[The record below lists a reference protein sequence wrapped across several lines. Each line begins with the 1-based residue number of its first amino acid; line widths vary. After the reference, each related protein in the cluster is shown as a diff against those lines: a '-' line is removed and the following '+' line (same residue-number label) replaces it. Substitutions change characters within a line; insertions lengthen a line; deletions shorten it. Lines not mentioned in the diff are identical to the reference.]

1 MKIQSN
7 AADFISPATAS
18 TTAVFRLTTLWAFS
32 ECALGGI
39 MHAFKIPL
47 TGIFLGGFAV
57 LCIGLLAH
65 LSERN
70 MTVILRSTLLVIL
83 VKAIVSPHSPPQA
96 YLAVGFQGVAGALIL
111 CNLRPAMFAACLFGF
126 VSLVESALQKILVL
140 LLFFG
145 KSLFEAFDLFMIDVL
160 EIFGVQSQVSW
171 SKIAVGCYLGL
182 YAVVGLALGFWI
194 TKLPGQLEKKAAE
207 YTGIALST
215 ESATASVSK
224 NSTRKWLFPLAV
236 LAFIVLT
243 FLLASGK
250 TFGGQ
255 RALYAV
261 ARTAAA
267 LLAWFLFVQ
276 PLVTYFFKKWTK
288 RKSEAEKGVL
298 LQIMEF
304 FPELRSKARGLYRHI
319 SGKHKGWRRL
329 TEFVVALFVVAIY
342 GE

>member
-1 MKIQSN
+1 
-7 AADFISPATAS
+7 
-18 TTAVFRLTTLWAFS
+18 
-32 ECALGGI
+32 
-39 MHAFKIPL
+39 
-47 TGIFLGGFAV
+47 
-57 LCIGLLAH
+57 
-65 LSERN
+65 
-70 MTVILRSTLLVIL
+70 
-83 VKAIVSPHSPPQA
+83 
-96 YLAVGFQGVAGALIL
+96 
-111 CNLRPAMFAACLFGF
+111 
-126 VSLVESALQKILVL
+126 
-140 LLFFG
+140 
-145 KSLFEAFDLFMIDVL
+145 
-160 EIFGVQSQVSW
+160 VSW